1 MAKYCNGSDNYNDQ
15 VIGGNIYVLAT
26 LLSLELCGP
35 VESIL
40 KVINRKNALKATQFT
55 ACRKMEENATLN
67 ATFLESYFPD

>member
-55 ACRKMEENATLN
+55 ACRKMEDNATAKCHIFGKL
-67 ATFLESYFPD
+67 LP